1 MERKREN
8 MKLAIGC
15 DHGGFDLKEALVAY
29 LREEGHEVKD
39 FGSYDKNSIDY
50 PDYVF
55 PVAEGVARGEF
66 ERGIVI
72 CTTGIGVSIAANKVQ
87 GIRCALVTDEYSAKM
102 TREHNDT
109 NMLALGANVTTA
121 VRAKG
126 IVDIWLEEAFS
137 HGERHQRRID
147 KISAY
152 EKTH

>member
-1 MERKREN
+1 

-39 FGSYDKNSIDY
+39 FGSYDKSSIDY

-55 PVAEGVARGEF
+55 PVAEGVAGGAF

-72 CTTGIGVSIAANKVQ
+72 CTTGIGVSIAANKVH

-109 NMLALGANVTTA
+109 NMLALGANVTTI

-126 IVDIWLEEAFS
+126 IVDIWLDEPFS
-137 HGERHQRRID
+137 QGERHQRRID

>member
-1 MERKREN
+1 

-15 DHGGFDLKEALVAY
+15 DHGGFDMKTALVAY
-29 LREEGHEVKD
+29 LKEQGHEVKD
-39 FGSYDKNSIDY
+39 FGSYDKSSIDY

-55 PVAEGVARGEF
+55 PVGEAVARGEF
-66 ERGIVI
+66 DRGIVI

-87 GIRCALVTDEYSAKM
+87 GIRCALVTEEYSAKM

-109 NMLALGANVTTA
+109 NMLALGANVTT
-121 VRAKG
+121 VIRAQG
-126 IVDIWLEEAFS
+126 IIEIWLSEPFS

>member
-1 MERKREN
+1 
-8 MKLAIGC
+8 MKIGIGC
-15 DHGGFDLKEALVAY
+15 DHGGFDLKEAIIAY

-72 CTTGIGVSIAANKVQ
+72 CTTGIGVSIAANKVH

-109 NMLALGANVTTA
+109 NMLALGANVTTV

-126 IVDIWLEEAFS
+126 IVDIWLSEPFS

-147 KISAY
+147 KISTY

>member
-1 MERKREN
+1 

-29 LREEGHEVKD
+29 LREGGHDVTD
-39 FGSYDKNSIDY
+39 FGSFDKNSIDY

-66 ERGIVI
+66 NRGIII

-121 VRAKG
+121 IRAMG
-126 IVDIWLEEAFS
+126 IVDIWLAEPFS

>member
-1 MERKREN
+1 

-15 DHGGFDLKEALVAY
+15 DHGGFDMKEALVAY

-39 FGSYDKNSIDY
+39 FGSYDKSSIDY
-50 PDYVF
+50 PDYAI

-72 CTTGIGVSIAANKVQ
+72 CTTGIGVSISANKVL

-109 NMLALGANVTTA
+109 NVLALGANVTTV

>member
-1 MERKREN
+1 

-15 DHGGFDLKEALVAY
+15 DHGGFDMKEEIVAY
-29 LREEGHEVKD
+29 LREGGHDVTD
-39 FGSYDKNSIDY
+39 FGCYDKSSIDY

-55 PVAEGVARGEF
+55 PVAEGVVRGEF
-66 ERGIVI
+66 NRGIVI
-72 CTTGIGVSIAANKVQ
+72 CTTGIGVSIAANKVH

-109 NMLALGANVTTA
+109 NMLALGANVTT
-121 VRAKG
+121 VIRAKG
-126 IVDIWLEEAFS
+126 IVDIWLNEPFS

>member
-1 MERKREN
+1 MREN

-15 DHGGFDLKEALVAY
+15 DHGGFDMKEALVAY

-39 FGSYDKNSIDY
+39 FGSFDKNSIDY

-55 PVAEGVARGEF
+55 PVAEGVTRGEF
-66 ERGIVI
+66 ERGIDI

-109 NMLALGANVTTA
+109 NMLALGANVTTV

-126 IVDIWLEEAFS
+126 IVDIWLEEPFS

>member
-1 MERKREN
+1 
-8 MKLAIGC
+8 MKIGIGC
-15 DHGGFDLKEALVAY
+15 DHGGFDLKEEILAY
-29 LREEGHEVKD
+29 LRGEGHEVTD

-55 PVAEGVARGEF
+55 PVAEGVASGAF

-126 IVDIWLEEAFS
+126 IVDIWLGEAFS

-147 KISAY
+147 KITAY

>member
-1 MERKREN
+1 
-8 MKLAIGC
+8 MKIGIGC
-15 DHGGFDLKEALVAY
+15 DHGGFDLKEEILAY
-29 LREEGHEVKD
+29 LRGEGHEVTD

-55 PVAEGVARGEF
+55 PVAEGVASGAF

-121 VRAKG
+121 VRVKG
-126 IVDIWLEEAFS
+126 IVDIWLGEAFS

>member
-1 MERKREN
+1 MREN

-15 DHGGFDLKEALVAY
+15 DHGGFDMKEALVAY

-39 FGSYDKNSIDY
+39 FGSFDKNSIDY

-66 ERGIVI
+66 GRGIVI

-102 TREHNDT
+102 TRENT
-109 NMLALGANVTTA
+109 TTPICWLGANVTTV

-126 IVDIWLEEAFS
+126 IVDIWLEGTVFA
-137 HGERHQRRID
+137 RRTPPAQLI

>member
-1 MERKREN
+1 MRKREKS

-15 DHGGFDLKEALVAY
+15 DHGGFDMKEALVAY

-39 FGSYDKNSIDY
+39 FGSYDKSSIDY
-50 PDYVF
+50 PDYAI

-72 CTTGIGVSIAANKVQ
+72 CTTGIGVSISANKVL

-109 NMLALGANVTTA
+109 NVLALGANVTTV

>member
-1 MERKREN
+1 
-8 MKLAIGC
+8 
-15 DHGGFDLKEALVAY
+15 
-29 LREEGHEVKD
+29 
-39 FGSYDKNSIDY
+39 
-50 PDYVF
+50 VF
-55 PVAEGVARGEF
+55 PVAEGVADGTF

-109 NMLALGANVTTA
+109 NMLALGANVTTI
-121 VRAKG
+121 VRAQG
-126 IVDIWLEEAFS
+126 IIDIWLNEAFS
-137 HGERHQRRID
+137 NGERHQRRID

>member
-1 MERKREN
+1 

-15 DHGGFDLKEALVAY
+15 DHGGFDMKEALVAY

-39 FGSYDKNSIDY
+39 FGSYDKSSIDY
-50 PDYVF
+50 PDYAI

-72 CTTGIGVSIAANKVQ
+72 CTTGIGVSISANKVL

-109 NMLALGANVTTA
+109 NVLALGANVTTV

-126 IVDIWLEEAFS
+126 SVDIWLEEAFS

>member
-1 MERKREN
+1 MREN

-15 DHGGFDLKEALVAY
+15 DHGGFDMKEALVAY

-39 FGSYDKNSIDY
+39 FGSFDKNSIDY

-55 PVAEGVARGEF
+55 PVAEGVTRGEF

-72 CTTGIGVSIAANKVQ
+72 CTTGIGVSIAANKVH

-109 NMLALGANVTTA
+109 NMLALGANVTTV

-126 IVDIWLEEAFS
+126 IVDIWLEEPFS

>member
-1 MERKREN
+1 

-15 DHGGFDLKEALVAY
+15 DHGGFDMKEALVAY

-39 FGSYDKNSIDY
+39 FGSYDKSSIDY
-50 PDYVF
+50 PDYAI

-72 CTTGIGVSIAANKVQ
+72 CTTGIGVSISANKVL

-109 NMLALGANVTTA
+109 NMLALGANVTTV

-126 IVDIWLEEAFS
+126 IADIWLEEPFS

>member
-1 MERKREN
+1 MREN

-15 DHGGFDLKEALVAY
+15 DHGGFDMKEALVAY

-39 FGSYDKNSIDY
+39 FGSFDKNSIDY

-55 PVAEGVARGEF
+55 PVAEGVTRGEF

-121 VRAKG
+121 IRAKG
-126 IVDIWLEEAFS
+126 IVDIWLCEAFS